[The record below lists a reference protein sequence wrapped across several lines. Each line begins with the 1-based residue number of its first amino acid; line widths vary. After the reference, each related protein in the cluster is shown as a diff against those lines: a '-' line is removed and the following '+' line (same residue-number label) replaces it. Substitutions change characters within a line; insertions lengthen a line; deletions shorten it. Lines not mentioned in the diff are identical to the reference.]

1 MKESISFV
9 MLLDDDEATNFLHR
23 IMVEEANITQEII
36 VQNHA
41 EAALVLLRTMLMKE
55 EVTHAILF
63 LDINMPVMDGWL
75 SLDEIEKFDAHLKNK
90 LKIVMVSASEY
101 PKDLERM
108 QAHPLVNTHMPKPLE
123 AEKIRAYVNELVSN

>member
-1 MKESISFV
+1 
-9 MLLDDDEATNFLHR
+9 
-23 IMVEEANITQEII
+23 
-36 VQNHA
+36 
-41 EAALVLLRTMLMKE
+41 MLMKE

-75 SLDEIEKFDAHLKNK
+75 SLDEIEKFDPHLKNK
-90 LKIVMVSASEY
+90 LRIVMVSASEY

-108 QAHPLVNTHMPKPLE
+108 QAHPLVDTHMPKPLE